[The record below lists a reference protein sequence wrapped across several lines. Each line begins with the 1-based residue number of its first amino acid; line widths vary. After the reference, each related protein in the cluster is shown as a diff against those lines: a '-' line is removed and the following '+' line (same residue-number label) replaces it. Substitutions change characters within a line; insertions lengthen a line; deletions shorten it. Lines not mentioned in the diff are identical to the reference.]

1 MGTALILTEAEYDAL
16 PKKPGYRVELD
27 RGVLV
32 MTASARMFHN
42 QVRDNLGAS
51 LKTFAREHNLG
62 DVFWETDFRLDFST
76 IRIPDL
82 AFLTAARLAGLDLHQ
97 RPSGAPDLAVEVV
110 SPSNDADDLARN
122 VQQYLQADAQ
132 LVWVVYPESQ
142 LVYVHRPNERVEILE
157 RTQSLTAP
165 NLIPAWSLPLAQL
178 FR

>member
-16 PKKPGYRVELD
+16 PEKPGYRVELD

-42 QVRDNLGAS
+42 KVRDNLGAS
-51 LKTFAREHNLG
+51 LKTFARAHSLG
-62 DVFWETDFRLDFST
+62 EVFWETDFRLDSST

-82 AFLTAARLAGLDLHQ
+82 AFLTAARMAGLDLHQ

-110 SPSNDADDLARN
+110 SPSNDADDLARK
-122 VQQYLQADAQ
+122 VQQYLQTGAQ
-132 LVWVVYPESQ
+132 LVWVVYPESRI
-142 LVYVHRPNERVEILE
+142 VYVHRPGERVEVLE
-157 RTQSLTAP
+157 RSQSLTAP
-165 NLIPAWSLPLAQL
+165 ALLPAWSLPLAEL